1 MITKSK
7 RQMIPR
13 VVKIPRKE
21 YFWGVSAL
29 PGAHKRDESI
39 PLLHLLRDYLK
50 LGDKEREISR
60 ILTNGLVKV
69 DGKVVRQKRFS
80 VGFMDLVSIP
90 SIKKNYR
97 IVYDRLGRLTP
108 VEETE
113 ESSRIKPRKLVN
125 KVTIKGGKTM
135 LVFHDGT
142 NKVSD
147 IDIET
152 GDVAVFNLE
161 KKSIDSVVKL
171 NEGAK
176 VFLTGGNHVGSISTV
191 KSVEV
196 SKSSRANLVHME
208 DGFATV
214 EDYVFPVGNLRVNLT
229 DVPGG
234 RA

>member
-152 GDVAVFNLE
+152 GDVAVFNLD
-161 KKSIDSVVKL
+161 KKSIDGVVKL